1 MLILPQTLI
10 LSPLFCFSKK
20 RLFEEIADY
29 ASCEL
34 KVSPKY
40 LIEEL
45 NSREKMGTTVF
56 FKGIA
61 LPLTIINV
69 INYSYGVLSILDKPI
84 TFNSIDADEQ
94 LVDLAYTLFV
104 SPQENYQHIEVL
116 LQQLSHIL
124 ANNDLLNA
132 LRLCRG
138 EKSKISDILNKIDLT
153 LNQIINGKNNI

>member
-1 MLILPQTLI
+1 MLILPPTLI

-34 KVSPKY
+34 KVEPRY
-40 LIEEL
+40 LIDEL

-61 LPLTIINV
+61 LPHAIIND
-69 INYSYGVLSILDKPI
+69 IDNSYGVLSILDKPI

-104 SPQENYQHIEVL
+104 SPQENYQHIEIL
-116 LQQLSHIL
+116 LQQLTQIL

-153 LNQIINGKNNI
+153 LNQSIKVKN